1 MELFQ
6 SIHPTEP
13 DAAAKYRIRDRKSWT
28 EVFDPLEAAKVKYYQ
43 TKGFKGGVR
52 KIHRKS
58 GDNVQPL
65 IGVTKALP
73 DIDMVT
79 PVLGVVQVL
88 VTEHQITSSRLP
100 STPPSQEACLGYIQ
114 PRGISTKDYTKLGG
128 SQSHSEALTT
138 EANDSDKYMSSNTA
152 KRVVQ
157 ATHQSE
163 KRILQSVHSERTLI
177 LTLFQEL
184 HDNLARKQTAE
195 NTAMFNMIQRH
206 LSHLITPMPPPSST
220 PPPMH
225 RPAPTSGA
233 MVTSAQLLDVIN
245 IPNLSAIDMHTIQER
260 RNDLIPRHKQAK
272 TEHIMNTTEF
282 RSWLMSAAS
291 SQLLVHGDFDPRPV
305 SGTTH
310 FCTTL
315 IKHIA
320 EHPRHL
326 SLNFFCGQHLEP
338 CNPHSGGRAMI
349 QMFLCQLLNQCDFG
363 PQYQVNQEL
372 ELIRASDV
380 KELYRMFE
388 SLFRRIDPSLCVFC
402 IIDGV
407 VFYERD
413 EFLQDLGDVIPMI
426 VKLSAEHDTHM
437 PILKFL
443 IASPTKTSVVRRLF
457 TDDQIFSM
465 TTMSE
470 YIEDPSP
477 MRVERRL
484 KEEESGSSFG
494 L

>member
-79 PVLGVVQVL
+79 PVLGVVQ
-88 VTEHQITSSRLP
+88 
-100 STPPSQEACLGYIQ
+100 PPE
-114 PRGISTKDYTKLGG
+114 
-128 SQSHSEALTT
+128 
-138 EANDSDKYMSSNTA
+138 
-152 KRVVQ
+152 
-157 ATHQSE
+157 
-163 KRILQSVHSERTLI
+163 
-177 LTLFQEL
+177 
-184 HDNLARKQTAE
+184 
-195 NTAMFNMIQRH
+195 
-206 LSHLITPMPPPSST
+206 
-220 PPPMH
+220 
-225 RPAPTSGA
+225 
-233 MVTSAQLLDVIN
+233 
-245 IPNLSAIDMHTIQER
+245 
-260 RNDLIPRHKQAK
+260 
-272 TEHIMNTTEF
+272 
-282 RSWLMSAAS
+282 
-291 SQLLVHGDFDPRPV
+291 

-310 FCTTL
+310 FCTKL
-315 IKHIA
+315 IEHIA

-349 QMFLCQLLNQCDFG
+349 QTFLCQLLNQCDFG

-372 ELIRASDV
+372 ELIRAGDV

-388 SLFRRIDPSLCVFC
+388 SLFRRADPSLCVFC

>member
-28 EVFDPLEAAKVKYYQ
+28 EVFDPLEAAKAAK
-43 TKGFKGGVR
+43 
-52 KIHRKS
+52 HAA
-58 GDNVQPL
+58 QP
-65 IGVTKALP
+65 P
-73 DIDMVT
+73 
-79 PVLGVVQVL
+79 
-88 VTEHQITSSRLP
+88 E
-100 STPPSQEACLGYIQ
+100 
-114 PRGISTKDYTKLGG
+114 
-128 SQSHSEALTT
+128 
-138 EANDSDKYMSSNTA
+138 
-152 KRVVQ
+152 
-157 ATHQSE
+157 
-163 KRILQSVHSERTLI
+163 
-177 LTLFQEL
+177 
-184 HDNLARKQTAE
+184 
-195 NTAMFNMIQRH
+195 
-206 LSHLITPMPPPSST
+206 
-220 PPPMH
+220 
-225 RPAPTSGA
+225 
-233 MVTSAQLLDVIN
+233 
-245 IPNLSAIDMHTIQER
+245 
-260 RNDLIPRHKQAK
+260 
-272 TEHIMNTTEF
+272 
-282 RSWLMSAAS
+282 
-291 SQLLVHGDFDPRPV
+291 

-310 FCTTL
+310 FCTKL
-315 IKHIA
+315 IEHIA

-349 QMFLCQLLNQCDFG
+349 QTFLCQLLNQCDFG

-372 ELIRASDV
+372 ELIRAGDV

-388 SLFRRIDPSLCVFC
+388 SLFRRADPSLCVFC

-413 EFLQDLGDVIPMI
+413 EFLQDLGDVVLMI

-437 PILKFL
+437 PILKVL

>member
-100 STPPSQEACLGYIQ
+100 STPPRFARPCLGH
-114 PRGISTKDYTKLGG
+114 STALSPCFHRSS
-128 SQSHSEALTT
+128 SQ
-138 EANDSDKYMSSNTA
+138 D
-152 KRVVQ
+152 
-157 ATHQSE
+157 
-163 KRILQSVHSERTLI
+163 
-177 LTLFQEL
+177 
-184 HDNLARKQTAE
+184 
-195 NTAMFNMIQRH
+195 
-206 LSHLITPMPPPSST
+206 
-220 PPPMH
+220 
-225 RPAPTSGA
+225 
-233 MVTSAQLLDVIN
+233 
-245 IPNLSAIDMHTIQER
+245 
-260 RNDLIPRHKQAK
+260 IPRRRKHQ
-272 TEHIMNTTEF
+272 TGIYRTDS
-282 RSWLMSAAS
+282 R
-291 SQLLVHGDFDPRPV
+291 DFACGRPPE

-310 FCTTL
+310 FCTKL
-315 IKHIA
+315 IEHIA

-349 QMFLCQLLNQCDFG
+349 QTFLCQLLNQCDFG

-372 ELIRASDV
+372 ELIRAGDV

-388 SLFRRIDPSLCVFC
+388 SLFRRADPSLCVFC

-413 EFLQDLGDVIPMI
+413 EFLQDLGDVVLMI

-437 PILKFL
+437 PILKVL